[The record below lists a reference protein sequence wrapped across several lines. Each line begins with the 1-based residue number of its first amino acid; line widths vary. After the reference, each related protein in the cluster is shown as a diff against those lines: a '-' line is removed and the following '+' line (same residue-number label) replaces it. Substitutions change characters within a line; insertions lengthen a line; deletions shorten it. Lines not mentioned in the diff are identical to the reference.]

1 MTMKPGQVRPIAI
14 CILKHKEALFVGEHY
29 DSAKGETFYRPLGG
43 RIEFRERGSECVV
56 RELRE
61 EMGAEIKDLIYLGA
75 MENIFTYNGRPGHE
89 IVLLYQGKFVDPQ
102 LYERESVK
110 CRENGEEF
118 LSKWKSIAD
127 FKVGKA
133 ILYPEGLLDFL
144 EKKIDYLSN
153 SF

>member
-14 CILKHKEALFVGEHY
+14 CILKHKGSLFVGEHY

-43 RIEFRERGSECVV
+43 SIEFGERGSECVV

-61 EMGAEIKDLIYLGA
+61 EMGAEVKDLVYLGA
-75 MENIFTYNGRPGHE
+75 MENIFTFNGRPGHE
-89 IVLLYQGKFVDPQ
+89 IVLMYQGVFVDPQ

-118 LSKWKSIAD
+118 LAKWKPIAD
-127 FKVGKA
+127 FKAGKA

-144 EKKIDYLSN
+144 EKKTNCIRS